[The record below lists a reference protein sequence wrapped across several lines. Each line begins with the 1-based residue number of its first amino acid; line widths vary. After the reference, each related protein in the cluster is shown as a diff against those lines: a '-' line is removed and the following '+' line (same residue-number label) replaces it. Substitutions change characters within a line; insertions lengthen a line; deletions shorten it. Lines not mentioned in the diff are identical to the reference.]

1 MRSRHPLS
9 LAPRG
14 TLLARRREQV
24 SRGESATGPWRRDRW
39 RPRVAA
45 LLSWPCMRRAATL
58 FSLGGMAMRDRK
70 ANRTTFLP
78 RLLGTPSASQTG
90 TGYIYN
96 AWCSLGSLCPRKRR
110 WQGFG
115 PHEPR
120 KRGMI
125 VARAFRTLPTVE
137 ISLISGRSGVGHQRG
152 SEHGQTGR
160 PSRGTRPARPPQ
172 RTKSRKPPNVAVLEF
187 PLALVC
193 RVWPAWLPPPKLRST
208 CKTGLEPVSKL
219 LCSTSK
225 SLKKRKEKSDPKK
238 EKAKKE
244 AFFRRKLRRVQ

>member
-14 TLLARRREQV
+14 TLLARRRQQV

-90 TGYIYN
+90 TGHIYN

-110 WQGFG
+110 WQGFW
-115 PHEPR
+115 PREPR
-120 KRGMI
+120 KRGVI

-137 ISLISGRSGVGHQRG
+137 ISLISGRSGVGPQRG

-193 RVWPAWLPPPKLRST
+193 RVWPGWLPPQTEVHVQNWPGT
-208 CKTGLEPVSKL
+208 CLKIAL
-219 LCSTSK
+219 LNQQIIE
-225 SLKKRKEKSDPKK
+225 KRKEKLDTKK

-244 AFFRRKLRRVQ
+244 AFFLRKLRRVQ

>member
-1 MRSRHPLS
+1 
-9 LAPRG
+9 
-14 TLLARRREQV
+14 
-24 SRGESATGPWRRDRW
+24 
-39 RPRVAA
+39 
-45 LLSWPCMRRAATL
+45 
-58 FSLGGMAMRDRK
+58 MRDRK

-193 RVWPAWLPPPKLRST
+193 RVWPAWLPPQTEVHVQNWPGT
-208 CKTGLEPVSKL
+208 CLKIAL
-219 LCSTSK
+219 LNQQIIEK
-225 SLKKRKEKSDPKK
+225 KKREIGPKKRKSKKGSLLPQETAKSAVRQEDGANKK
-238 EKAKKE
+238 TKNKKKQKTKKGARFHLLPSRCLRVCQLARIQSHTRAWERKA
-244 AFFRRKLRRVQ
+244 